1 MMEHQRSGDGATN
14 ATLVSRARTP
24 TGDNR
29 VDYNTYHPTRNEED
43 DLDREIYDDY
53 SDDEGKLEYGD
64 QLIYS
69 RYTKRRQQIFHFVNV
84 GIPVIILL
92 LIAAGCV
99 LAVIIT
105 RTRTASSAYTSV
117 SGDNGAVA
125 ADDPVCSDLGLS
137 ILQKGGNAIDASI
150 TTALC
155 LGVMR
160 PYASGIG
167 GGGFM
172 ILHLAGKNV
181 TEFIDFRE
189 TAPAASTYDM
199 FYNDYDVCII

>member
-1 MMEHQRSGDGATN
+1 MDVANVHESTTS
-14 ATLVSRARTP
+14 ATLINRVRTP

-29 VDYNTYHPTRNEED
+29 VDYNTYYPTRN
-43 DLDREIYDDY
+43 DDY
-53 SDDEGKLEYGD
+53 PDDEDNDFSDEEGKLEHGD

-84 GIPVIILL
+84 GIPVLILL
-92 LIAAGCV
+92 LIAAGCI
-99 LAVIIT
+99 LGVIVS
-105 RTRTASSAYTSV
+105 RTYTSASAYTSI
-117 SGDNGAVA
+117 SGDQGACS
-125 ADDPVCSDLGLS
+125 ADDPVCSAMGLS
-137 ILQKGGNAIDASI
+137 ILQKGGNAIDAAI
-150 TTALC
+150 TTGLC

-172 ILHLAGKNV
+172 ILHMAGKNI

-189 TAPAASTYDM
+189 TAPAASKYDM
-199 FYNDYDVCII
+199 FYEDYEVCCCI